1 LRGPARVLFFD
12 HTAVL
17 GGGEI
22 ALYNLVR
29 HLDPKLVKPLVL
41 LSADGPLADRLRSD
55 IETHILPLPEKVTK
69 TKKESLGIRSLLRVN
84 DIATLALYTV
94 KVARFLRSHSI
105 DLIHTNSL
113 KSDVI
118 GGVAGRLVGC
128 PVLWHIRDRIE
139 DDYLPTTVVHA
150 LRALS
155 RWVPNYVV
163 ANSAATLATLRLPA
177 GRKQQNGTC
186 SNSRFAVV
194 HDGLDP
200 QMINNVCKSRTA
212 CVPTIGLIGRIC
224 PWKGQHIFL
233 QAAAHV
239 IRSFP
244 EALFKIIGAPLFGEQ
259 AYDSEMRQL
268 SSDLG
273 LDLNV
278 EFTGFRSD
286 IAEAISDL
294 DLIVH
299 ASVTGEPF
307 GQVII
312 EAMAAGKPVVATNGG
327 GVPEIVMDGRTGIL
341 VPMGDSEA
349 MATAICKI
357 LTEPL
362 LAAQMGNCG
371 RERVKRHF
379 TIQET
384 AEKIVAVYGRLLENR
399 QSSLA

>member
-12 HTAVL
+12 HTAAL

-55 IETHILPLPEKVTK
+55 VETHILPLTERVTK
-69 TKKESLGIRSLLRVN
+69 SRKESLGIRSLLRVN
-84 DIATLALYTV
+84 DIATLAAYTV
-94 KVARFLRSHSI
+94 KVARFLRSNSI

-139 DDYLPTTVVHA
+139 DDYLPNSVVHA

-163 ANSAATLATLRLPA
+163 ANSAATLATLRLPT
-177 GRKQQNGTC
+177 GRTQQNGTC
-186 SNSRFAVV
+186 SNTRFTVV
-194 HDGLDP
+194 HDGLDS
-200 QMINNVCKSRTA
+200 QMIDSVCKSRTA

-239 IRSFP
+239 IRAFP

-268 SSDLG
+268 TSDLG

-278 EFTGFRSD
+278 EFMGFRSD
-286 IAEAISDL
+286 IAKAISEL
-294 DLIVH
+294 DLVVH

-327 GVPEIVMDGRTGIL
+327 GVPEIVKDGHTGIL
-341 VPMGDSEA
+341 VPMGDPEA

-371 RERVKRHF
+371 RERVKQHF

-399 QSSLA
+399 QSSFV

>member
-1 LRGPARVLFFD
+1 MRGPARVLFFD
-12 HTAVL
+12 HTAAL

-55 IETHILPLPEKVTK
+55 VETHILPLTERVTK
-69 TKKESLGIRSLLRVN
+69 SRKESLGIRSLLRVN
-84 DIATLALYTV
+84 DIATLAAYTV
-94 KVARFLRSHSI
+94 KVARFLRSNSI

-139 DDYLPTTVVHA
+139 DDYLPNSVVHA

-163 ANSAATLATLRLPA
+163 ANSAATLATLRLPT
-177 GRKQQNGTC
+177 GRTQQNGTC
-186 SNSRFAVV
+186 SNTRFTVV
-194 HDGLDP
+194 HDGLDS
-200 QMINNVCKSRTA
+200 QMIDSVCKSRTA

-239 IRSFP
+239 IRAFP

-268 SSDLG
+268 TSDLG

-278 EFTGFRSD
+278 EFMGFRSD
-286 IAEAISDL
+286 IAKAISEL
-294 DLIVH
+294 DLVVH

-327 GVPEIVMDGRTGIL
+327 GVPEIVKDGHTGIL
-341 VPMGDSEA
+341 VPMGDPEA

-371 RERVKRHF
+371 RERVKQHF

-399 QSSLA
+399 QSSFV